1 MKALVFVSS
10 AIVPAVL
17 ALCGVLILFSKKPLF
32 DAFIRGAKRGMETAV
47 GLFPTLVAL
56 FCMISMLGA
65 SGIPEMIAE
74 IFGGG
79 NSFLP
84 DGISAFLLMRPV
96 SGAASTA
103 LLSDIFANQGPDSAA
118 GLAASVMLASSDTL
132 VYVVSVYTSAA
143 GIKKS
148 RCTIPAAIITAVISA
163 FGAIVICGKMFC

>member
-1 MKALVFVSS
+1 MKALVFISS
-10 AIVPAVL
+10 AVVPAVL
-17 ALCGVLILFSKKPLF
+17 ALCGLLILFSKKPLF

-56 FCMISMLGA
+56 FCMVSMLGA
-65 SGIPEMIAE
+65 SGIPEAVAG
-74 IFGGG
+74 IFGKV

-96 SGAASTA
+96 SGTASTA
-103 LLSDIFANQGPDSAA
+103 LLTDIFENQGPDSAA

-132 VYVVSVYTSAA
+132 VYIISVYTSAA

-148 RCTIPAAIITAVISA
+148 RCTIPAAVITAVISA
-163 FGAIVICGKMFC
+163 IGAIVICGKMFC